1 MLVLSRKPNERFV
14 MVLPDGKEIWITI
27 LESRSTKCRIGIDA
41 GDDVVIAR
49 EELLEKKELRN

>member
-49 EELLEKKELRN
+49 EELLEKRD